1 MKSKIPALLLVVC
14 LLAGCYA
21 PADQGTLYFDPEKVV
36 NGIEPERSIPCS
48 LSELEQMTKYENNS
62 SELKPT
68 AVIFQC
74 VVSGPSINR
83 LPPPLE
89 ERDPSVAYATEHVLT
104 PVTITKIL
112 YAGEDVYLTVGKDYY
127 VAEPFHYI
135 TEEDPINLEY
145 FDYGTAILYGY
156 SPMQRY
162 HTYLVFGEYEH
173 SQAFNYQGQKVIGPA
188 AFEGV
193 MCIGDQSRAK
203 AVTPTANDNYWNIWK
218 AAMAKY
224 R

>member
-21 PADQGTLYFDPEKVV
+21 PAGRGTFYFNPKKVARS
-36 NGIEPERSIPCS
+36 IEPSRDYPRT
-48 LSELEQMTKYENNS
+48 LAELEQRTKYEYNS

-83 LPPPLE
+83 LPPPPE

-104 PVTITKIL
+104 PVTVTKIL
-112 YAGEDVYLTVGKDYY
+112 YAGKDVYLTAGKDYY

-145 FDYGTAILYGY
+145 FDYGTAVLYGY
-156 SPMQRY
+156 YPMQRN
-162 HTYLVFGEYEH
+162 HTYLVFGNYEH
-173 SQAFNYQGQKVIGPA
+173 NKAFDYQGEKIIHPVT
-188 AFEGV
+188 FEGV
-193 MCIGDQSRAK
+193 MCVSEE
-203 AVTPTANDNYWNIWK
+203 AVTPTTNENFWQLWK
-218 AAMAKY
+218 EAMEKY
-224 R
+224 G